1 MLRDTAAIKN
11 YQRCLQPL
19 QDRVGYFFGDT
30 TVIVQERLGTDGKIH
45 LTPIEGDQIVCG
57 EWTDLIERE
66 LKEYCKLLEE
76 EVNRRSEA
84 S

>member
-1 MLRDTAAIKN
+1 MLRDTEAIKN

-45 LTPIEGDQIVCG
+45 LTPIEGDQVACG
-57 EWTDLIERE
+57 EWVDLIERE
-66 LKEYCKLLEE
+66 LTEYCKLLEV
-76 EVNRRSEA
+76 EVNKRREA